1 MPSPIRFFQSPEAFL
16 AAVPRPGVH
25 CFTNG
30 CFDLIHPG
38 HVSLLQGAA
47 QACDRLIVGLNN
59 DASVRRLKGAGRP
72 VQAEGARAAVL
83 GAIGHV
89 NLVVLFEEDTPVGL
103 IERLQPDLLVKGAD
117 YTIDR
122 IVGADIV
129 QKAGGRVMT
138 IDLVPG
144 QSTTRLIESGSTAA
158 LGTGKVRA

>member
-1 MPSPIRFFQSPEAFL
+1 M
-16 AAVPRPGVH
+16 PRPPR
-25 CFTNG
+25 G
-30 CFDLIHPG
+30 CAGSGSVRAWWWASPTAASTCCIPAT
-38 HVSLLQGAA
+38 SRCCKGAA

-59 DASVRRLKGAGRP
+59 DASVRRLKGPTRP

-103 IERLQPDLLVKGAD
+103 IEQLQPDLLVKGAD
-117 YTIDR
+117 YTIDQ

-138 IDLVPG
+138 VDLVPG
-144 QSTTRLIESGSTAA
+144 QSTTRLIESGSSAA
-158 LGTGKVRA
+158 LGAGKVRA